1 MTMTMTKVIQTGF
14 LNFKSQKVRDV
25 NAQVF
30 CLTIST
36 NQCSVACFPCGIRS
50 NITLESSNLKLM
62 SPFLISQAN
71 AIQTLARTMECV
83 SRKAR
88 EDSNV
93 IVPGLTRERDAR
105 EV

>member
-1 MTMTMTKVIQTGF
+1 MMTMTMTKVIQTGF
-14 LNFKSQKVRDV
+14 LNFKSQK
-25 NAQVF
+25 
-30 CLTIST
+30 
-36 NQCSVACFPCGIRS
+36 
-50 NITLESSNLKLM
+50 
-62 SPFLISQAN
+62 AN

-105 EV
+105 EVLKFVERVHAGVVNAC